1 MWVPRRLRTALAW
14 VTMINPNHR
23 HHRAVITALAVSLP
37 VAFLAPAGA
46 STAAPTAPV
55 ADQQA
60 ATPSQSAHLDLGAA
74 DQPETRTVTTLAPGL
89 TRTAISR
96 GTPNQDF
103 FWTAEVAV
111 PSTSPDPDAPASALS
126 SQAQAQLV
134 ADKLTAAGV
143 PARVEHVQSPQL
155 ADAGGDLGYRVR
167 AGNFSTK
174 ADGTTTVDRIKAAG
188 YKSSV
193 IYTGWDG
200 DAGSSED
207 DRGPWNLQ
215 VLTIDPKEFRG
226 NLTSSFGPDLED
238 RETTSSLAAAA
249 GALAATNGG
258 YFVMDPAAGAPGD
271 PAGAAVHD
279 GKVLSEPVGDRPSL
293 VIDKNKTSVQRLH
306 WHGTV
311 TGAGQAGE
319 LPLDGIN
326 RVPGLIR
333 NCGGTDDTP
342 TNLPLH
348 DFTCTDADEIIA
360 FTPEYGPT
368 TPSGPGLEVL
378 LDAQGTVTA
387 VNHTRGATVPAG
399 GQTLQ
404 AIGADA
410 DKLAALAAP
419 GAKLKVNTDLLDRS
433 GKTLQPHA
441 GTDVV
446 NGGPTLVENG
456 QLNVTAKRDGMAR
469 TNDSN
474 SFFYGWV
481 HKRNPRT
488 IAGVD
493 AQGRTL
499 IVTADGRQT
508 TSLGLSIKE
517 AADVARSLGMVNAIN
532 LDGGGSTTMAQGG
545 QVVNSPSDA
554 TGERPVGDALLV
566 LPGRKP

>member
-1 MWVPRRLRTALAW
+1 MSPAPIRRVPTLAAARHRRAA
-14 VTMINPNHR
+14 
-23 HHRAVITALAVSLP
+23 ITALAVSLP

-46 STAAPTAPV
+46 STAAPAAP
-55 ADQQA
+55 APDQHA
-60 ATPSQSAHLDLGAA
+60 AAPSQAAHLDLGAA
-74 DQPETRTVTTLAPGL
+74 DQPETRTETTLAPGL
-89 TRTAISR
+89 TRTAITR

-134 ADKLTAAGV
+134 ADKLKSAGV
-143 PARVEHVQSPQL
+143 TARVEHVQSPQL

-167 AGNFSTK
+167 AGNFTTK
-174 ADGTTTVDRIKAAG
+174 ADGTATGDKIKAAG

-226 NLTSSFGPDLED
+226 DLTSSFGPDLEQ

-293 VIDKNKTSVQRLH
+293 VIDKNKTSIQRLH

-311 TGAGQAGE
+311 SSPGKAGG

-348 DFTCTDADEIIA
+348 DFTCTDADEIVA
-360 FTPEYGPT
+360 FTPEFGAT
-368 TPSGPGLEVL
+368 TPAGPGLEVL
-378 LDAQGTVTA
+378 LDG
-387 VNHTRGATVPAG
+387 HE
-399 GQTLQ
+399 
-404 AIGADA
+404 IGRAH
-410 DKLAALAAP
+410 
-419 GAKLKVNTDLLDRS
+419 V
-433 GKTLQPHA
+433 
-441 GTDVV
+441 
-446 NGGPTLVENG
+446 
-456 QLNVTAKRDGMAR
+456 
-469 TNDSN
+469 
-474 SFFYGWV
+474 
-481 HKRNPRT
+481 
-488 IAGVD
+488 
-493 AQGRTL
+493 
-499 IVTADGRQT
+499 
-508 TSLGLSIKE
+508 
-517 AADVARSLGMVNAIN
+517 
-532 LDGGGSTTMAQGG
+532 
-545 QVVNSPSDA
+545 
-554 TGERPVGDALLV
+554 
-566 LPGRKP
+566 